1 MSRRSVRSLWAMMS
15 AGVTLCALTLPATT
29 ALASQPR
36 VVVAHAAALP
46 HDVTVVN
53 APLTTS
59 FDVVLRQRH
68 HGELTSLLAAISNPA
83 SPSYRHFLTTAQF
96 ATRFGAGAGS
106 VRAVRSYFA
115 SYGLHPGALSKGH
128 ILLHVSGS
136 TSAIAH
142 ALDASLVTVR
152 RANGSLAAQ
161 FTSPASVPASLSRD
175 VSAVAGLSS
184 VAPPASTGAPR
195 AAAHVST
202 PGVCPSAGSSTTNGP
217 NSLGGYTLGQQAV
230 LYGLNTAYA
239 QGFNGA
245 GQTIGVYEL
254 GPYNAADLHTYFTC
268 YGENP
273 VISDVAVDGGSTGP
287 SSDEATLDIEEAAG
301 LAPGAAITVYSAP
314 NSGNGPLDAYQQ
326 MADDNTASV
335 ITTSW
340 GTCESDP
347 SGSPQAEQ
355 SIFEQMAAQG
365 QTVFAASGDNGS
377 SDCAG
382 VTTNALAVDDPA
394 SQPYVTGVGGLS
406 VTSLNPLA
414 QTVWNDGTGSHGGAT
429 GGGSSTLWSRPSWQV
444 APGIASTDTMRM
456 VPDLS
461 VMGDPGTGFIQYFG
475 GWGAIGG
482 TSIGSPLMS
491 AVVAV
496 AAQRCGLG
504 RLGFINPTLY
514 AMASTGF
521 IDVTSGNND
530 LFGLGAYSAAPGY
543 DMASGLGSPDPTTFM
558 GALCP
563 QASSPTTS
571 TFTLSSD
578 RAVVGGTQPSL
589 SMVLRSAA
597 GTPLAG
603 ALVAIGAKTTNGVVL
618 IDNDYSSKTPGGNAA
633 YSITTDQSGA
643 ATVTFFA
650 SSAGPVDVTVS
661 YQGKTIY
668 SHTLHFVNK
677 SASVRPG
684 PPRITKVTPLVAGF
698 RLNVAAPAKRG
709 SHPIT
714 TYQYSIDGGATWV
727 NFSARSKVV
736 TVNRL
741 TKGRAYRIVVRALSA
756 AGPGARSATSTVRT
770 LA

>member
-1 MSRRSVRSLWAMMS
+1 MSRRSARSLWAVMS

-36 VVVAHAAALP
+36 VVVAHAVALP
-46 HDVTVVN
+46 RNVTVVDT
-53 APLTTS
+53 PLTTS
-59 FDVVLRQRH
+59 FDVVLVQRH
-68 HGELTSLLAAISNPA
+68 RTELTSLLAAISNPA
-83 SPSYRHFLTTAQF
+83 SANYRHFLTTAQF
-96 ATRFGAGAGS
+96 AARFGASANS
-106 VRAVRSYFA
+106 VNAVRSYFA

-136 TSAIAH
+136 TPAIAH
-142 ALDASLVTVR
+142 ALDTSLVTVR

-161 FTSPASVPASLSRD
+161 FSAPASVPATLAHD
-175 VSAVAGLSS
+175 VSAVAGLTS
-184 VAPPASTGAPR
+184 VTPPASASAPR
-195 AAAHVST
+195 ATAHTSA
-202 PGVCPSAGSSTTNGP
+202 PGVCPSAGSSSTNAP
-217 NSLGGYTLGQQAV
+217 NALGGYTLGQQAL
-230 LYGLNTAYA
+230 LYGLNSAYA

-254 GPYNAADLHTYFTC
+254 GPYNVTDLHTYFNC

-273 VISDVAVDGGSTGP
+273 AISDVAVDGGSTGP

-301 LAPGAAITVYSAP
+301 LAPGAAIEVYSAP
-314 NSGNGPLDAYQQ
+314 NSGAGPLDAYQQ

-355 SIFEQMAAQG
+355 GIFEQMAAQG
-365 QTVFAASGDNGS
+365 QTVLAASGDNGS

-382 VTTNALAVDDPA
+382 VTNNALAVDDPA

-406 VTSLNPLA
+406 VTGVSPLV
-414 QTVWNDGTGSHGGAT
+414 QTVWNDGTGSHGGAA
-429 GGGSSTLWSRPSWQV
+429 GGGLSTLWSRPSWQI
-444 APGIASTDTMRM
+444 ATGITSTDTMRM

-496 AAQRCGLG
+496 AAQRCGQG
-504 RLGFINPTLY
+504 RLGFINPALY
-514 AMASTGF
+514 AMAATGF
-521 IDVTSGNND
+521 IDVTTGNND
-530 LFGLGAYSAAPGY
+530 LFGLGEYSAGTGY
-543 DMASGLGSPDPTTFM
+543 DMASGLGSPNPTTFM
-558 GALCP
+558 GGLCP
-563 QASSPTTS
+563 QASSPTMS

-578 RAVVGGTQPSL
+578 RPPVGGTPPSL

-597 GTPLAG
+597 GTPLSS
-603 ALVAIGAKTTNGVVL
+603 ALVAIAATRTNGVVL
-618 IDNDYSSKTPGGNAA
+618 IDNDHSSEAPGGNAA
-633 YSITTDQSGA
+633 YSITTDQNGA

-677 SASVRPG
+677 SASARPSA
-684 PPRITKVTPLVAGF
+684 PRITKLTPLVAGF
-698 RLNVAAPAKRG
+698 RLRVSAPTNRG
-709 SHPIT
+709 SRAVT
-714 TYQYSIDGGATWV
+714 AYQYSINGGATWL
-727 NFSARSKVV
+727 NFSAASKVV

-741 TKGRAYRIVVRALSA
+741 AKGRTYRVVVRALSA
-756 AGPGARSATSTVRT
+756 AGPGARSAPSSVRT